1 MKRWSWLLI
10 AALVA
15 APALAGEK
23 KKDDKK
29 KKDAPVVQAP
39 QAADPLKQAQD
50 LLAAGNAD
58 DAIAVLEKAMP
69 TSGAAAL
76 KLGELRET
84 RGELDLAVDAYKAAA
99 GKLEGAAKGEALGRL
114 AVVEDVRGMA
124 DAPASAEAAA
134 AADPEGVW
142 PTIALSY
149 RRAHEDKVDE
159 AVALA
164 EKALA
169 AGGGA
174 PAQAA
179 LGHALEAKGDL
190 KGAETAYRAAMAE
203 DPNRLVPVI
212 GLASVLRRTGRAAE
226 AEPLLE
232 KVIAAS
238 PGAVDAYKEQ
248 ARVKVALGR
257 ADEAIGDAN
266 IAAALSENDPE
277 AQRLVVEVKV
287 ARALQAV
294 DKGQADFAVQDLT
307 ALRDQNP
314 ESADVR
320 LGLGRAQ
327 IARRD
332 TASAITELTK
342 ATELDPKLAEAFYQ
356 LGFVQLMMKGDAKAA
371 LAPLEKAASLEPQNA
386 LYATSFGAALVGAG
400 SFDKA
405 IEVLTAATALPDYDR
420 EEGYVALGQAFVNT
434 KRYQDAVAPL
444 EKATALKPDDA
455 GAWATLG
462 WAYFGLKDADKFKDA
477 AGKARSL
484 GYKEPTL
491 LSYLKRVEGGE
502 AIK

>member
-1 MKRWSWLLI
+1 MKRWSWLLL

-15 APALAGEK
+15 APALAAEK
-23 KKDDKK
+23 KKDEK

-39 QAADPLKQAQD
+39 PSADPLKEAEG

-58 DAIAVLEKAMP
+58 GAIAALEKAMP

-99 GKLEGAAKGEALGRL
+99 GKLGGAAKGEALGRL
-114 AVVEDVRGMA
+114 AVVEDTRGMA

-134 AADPEGVW
+134 AADPGGVW

-149 RRAHEDKVDE
+149 RRAHEDRVDE
-159 AVALA
+159 AVSLA

-190 KGAETAYRAAMAE
+190 KGAETAYRAAIAG
-203 DPNRLVPVI
+203 DPTRLVPVI

-226 AEPLLE
+226 AEPLLA
-232 KVIAAS
+232 KVIADS
-238 PGAVDAYKEQ
+238 PGAVEAYKEQ

-277 AQRLVVEVKV
+277 AQRLVIEVKV
-287 ARALQAV
+287 ARALQAA

-307 ALRDQNP
+307 LLRDQNP

-320 LGLGRAQ
+320 LGLGRAE

-332 TASAITELTK
+332 AAAAIAELTK
-342 ATELDPKLAEAFYQ
+342 ATELDPKLADAFYR
-356 LGFVQLMMKGDAKAA
+356 LGYVQLMMKGDAKAA
-371 LAPLEKAASLEPQNA
+371 VAPLEKAASLEPQNA
-386 LYATSFGAALVGAG
+386 LYATAFGTALVGAG
-400 SFDKA
+400 SFDRA

-420 EEGYVALGQAFVNT
+420 EEGFVALGQACVNL

-444 EKATALKPDDA
+444 ERATTLKPDDA

-462 WAYFGLKDADKFKDA
+462 WAYFGLKDAEKFKQA